1 MGRAIKVV
9 AVAGL
14 ALLLVAVW
22 NGDALAAWMREA
34 RPLPYFAV
42 MSLLTAAGAPITP
55 FFVIAGATF
64 GVGMGLV
71 GSGLALAG
79 SLAVSYW
86 LARGRLRPWLVS
98 VLRRFGRELP
108 DFGET
113 GKNALRFTLTV
124 KFAPGV
130 PAFLKNYILAT
141 AGVPFALYFGVSL
154 LITGAYGAALI
165 VLGESLLEHD
175 LGRAVPSAVGVGV
188 AALGLWWWLKRRAR
202 GAGLGAPERITR
214 SASRARRGPTRRRL
228 PLRG

>member
-1 MGRAIKVV
+1 MWTRRATTVV

-14 ALLLVAVW
+14 ALLLWAVW
-22 NGDALAAWMREA
+22 DRDALMTWMREA

-42 MSLLTAAGAPITP
+42 MGLLTVVGAPITP
-55 FFVIAGATF
+55 FFVVAGATF
-64 GVGMGLV
+64 GVGLALL

-86 LARGRLRPWLVS
+86 LARGRLRPRLVS

-108 DFGET
+108 DFGEP
-113 GKNALRFTLTV
+113 GRNALRFTLTV
-124 KFAPGV
+124 KCAPGV
-130 PAFLKNYILAT
+130 PAFLKNYVLAT

-175 LGRAVPSAVGVGV
+175 LGRALPSAAVLAV
-188 AALGLWWWLKRRAR
+188 AALGLWAWLRRRAR
-202 GAGLGAPERITR
+202 GRRRMDERP
-214 SASRARRGPTRRRL
+214 ASRRL
-228 PLRG
+228 SSR